1 MEERKEISMQANFII
16 SEKEAIR
23 EIAKIL
29 SDIEKGNAE
38 LDGFV
43 LGRLYEMI
51 TSESTKKIVN

>member
-1 MEERKEISMQANFII
+1 MEERKELSTQAKFIV

-29 SDIEKGNAE
+29 SDIEKGNTE

-51 TSESTKKIVN
+51 TSGNVKKIVN